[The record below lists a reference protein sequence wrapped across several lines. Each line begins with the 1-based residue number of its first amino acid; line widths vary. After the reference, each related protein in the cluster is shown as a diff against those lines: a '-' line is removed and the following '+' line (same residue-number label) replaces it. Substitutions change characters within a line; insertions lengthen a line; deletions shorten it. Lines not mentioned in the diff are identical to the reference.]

1 MKRTIQAHLGLLLLT
16 LIAGTAAAQTLPKQ
30 EAKQMDTNL
39 DGTLSADEH
48 ESGVEA
54 TFDSIDADEDDFI
67 TADELDA
74 AREAKGDAATQSS
87 ADRIAALD
95 IDKDG
100 RVSETE
106 HAAGA
111 KEAFKDADA
120 STDGNLNP
128 DEIKA
133 ADDAAKAATPIPD

>member
-1 MKRTIQAHLGLLLLT
+1 MNRTIHAPLGLLLLT
-16 LIAGTAAAQTLPKQ
+16 LLAGTAAAQTLPKQ
-30 EAKQMDTNL
+30 QAKQMDTNL
-39 DGTLSADEH
+39 DGSLSADEH
-48 ESGVEA
+48 ETGVEA
-54 TFDSIDADEDDFI
+54 TFESIDADEDHFI

-74 AREAKGDAATQSS
+74 AREARGEAATQKA
-87 ADRIAALD
+87 ADRIAVLD

-106 HAAGA
+106 HTAGA

-128 DEIKA
+128 DEIKD
-133 ADDAAKAATPIPD
+133 ADEAAKAAVTTP